1 MLGII
6 TFNDRSMTFFTPK
19 ETPSFKIKNTK
30 NRIKIKA
37 QINLLIL
44 IIITSPNK
52 LYEYFGFNIIIFNGV
67 RVLKSNRKEKLNK
80 QFSLLP
86 SVNFGESKII
96 INSNKEI
103 IIEGCKNIL
112 EYEDD
117 RIKLNLGNKTLLIIG
132 ESLSITSITINGV
145 VIMGNISS
153 LEF

>member
-6 TFNDRSMTFFTPK
+6 TFNDRSMPFLTPK
-19 ETPSFKIKNTK
+19 KTPSFKIKNTK

-145 VIMGNISS
+145 VIIGNISS